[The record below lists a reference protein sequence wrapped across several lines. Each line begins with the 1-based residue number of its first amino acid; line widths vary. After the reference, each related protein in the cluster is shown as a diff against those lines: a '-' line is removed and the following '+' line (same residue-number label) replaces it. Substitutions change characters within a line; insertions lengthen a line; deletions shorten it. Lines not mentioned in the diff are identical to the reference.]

1 MFGSGES
8 AASQLLGDK
17 ESDSEDDEEIPPVLT
32 IPLLPPLVWET
43 KRMIESRIGYTAN
56 STTTVS
62 LSTRVMEMELERATT
77 LNRQREVPSSS
88 SSIPKCVSSNCERR
102 DCMGVTNGLLKG
114 GKESCCSPSSLPSYI
129 SSDEDRMPEVTC
141 VSQTST
147 ECDTVVGT
155 EAESIGGGDEEAAF
169 SIDIAETVVDSES
182 DRESDVDDGME
193 EGEIVETQE
202 IRELRVKRLR
212 EEREKTHAENIPR
225 VREKIQE
232 RVSPRVLPV
241 RRDRMGFTVSE
252 RVAIA
257 KRLMRKIIRRDDG
270 IALDEEI
277 VRERFKK
284 RLGLFY

>member
-1 MFGSGES
+1 
-8 AASQLLGDK
+8 
-17 ESDSEDDEEIPPVLT
+17 
-32 IPLLPPLVWET
+32 
-43 KRMIESRIGYTAN
+43 
-56 STTTVS
+56 
-62 LSTRVMEMELERATT
+62 
-77 LNRQREVPSSS
+77 
-88 SSIPKCVSSNCERR
+88 
-102 DCMGVTNGLLKG
+102 
-114 GKESCCSPSSLPSYI
+114 
-129 SSDEDRMPEVTC
+129 MPEVTC

-202 IRELRVKRLR
+202 IRELRVKKLR
-212 EEREKTHAENIPR
+212 EEKEKTENMSR
-225 VREKIQE
+225 VREKIQK

-257 KRLMRKIIRRDDG
+257 KRLMRKIIRREDE
-270 IALDEEI
+270 ISLDEER
-277 VRERFKK
+277 VRERIKK
-284 RLGLFY
+284 RQGLFY